1 MVTIKEYAEIKG
13 VSTQAV
19 YKQLKTHEK
28 ALQGHV
34 QKIKGTRY
42 LDDEAV
48 AYLNKQ
54 SESSPAVVIQT
65 DNEELLEALKVEN
78 ENLKIKIMELQDQ
91 LIHKSDMVIGLQ
103 EEMRHMI
110 TQKEEP
116 TQQPEEKQSF
126 FSRLWHKGN

>member
-28 ALQGHV
+28 NLQGHI

-48 AYLNKQ
+48 AYLNMQ
-54 SESSPAVVIQT
+54 SENSPAVVIQT
-65 DNEELLEALKVEN
+65 DNEEIL
-78 ENLKIKIMELQDQ
+78 ENLKAENESLKAKVMILQEQ
-91 LIHKSDMVIGLQ
+91 LISKSDMIISLQ
-103 EEMRHMI
+103 EEMRLL
-110 TQKEEP
+110 TEKKEE
-116 TQQPEEKQSF
+116 QPRTEKESF
-126 FSRLWHKGN
+126 WKRILKS